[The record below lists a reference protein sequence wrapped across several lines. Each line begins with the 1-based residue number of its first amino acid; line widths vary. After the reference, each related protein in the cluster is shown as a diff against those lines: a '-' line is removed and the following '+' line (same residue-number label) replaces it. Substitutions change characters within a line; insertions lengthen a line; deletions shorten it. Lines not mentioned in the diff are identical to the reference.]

1 MSGHTPNETTDGI
14 LGDLFRV
21 VDQGMADLLWVQPGG
36 VGWTETKCI
45 IGCRSDEE
53 GGQSMVSIFSCSRNR
68 LLSRREA
75 DCCHAPGGTH
85 NPLH

>member
-21 VDQGMADLLWVQPGG
+21 VDQGMAELLWVQPGG

-75 DCCHAPGGTH
+75 GCCHAPGGTH